1 MVQIVECVPN
11 FSEGRDQAIIEKIAN
26 SAKNI
31 VGARV
36 LGIEPDPDYN
46 RTVLTIAGEPESVKL
61 AAFNVIKTAYEYIDM
76 TKHSGEHPRLGA
88 VDVCPF
94 IPIQN
99 STMEDCSIL
108 AKELA
113 IQVSEELLLP
123 TFLYG
128 FAANS
133 PERELLSDIRKGEY
147 EGFKERLENGGPLLP
162 DYGPTTWND
171 RIEKFGAVVIGAR
184 KILVAYNVNLKEK
197 DAAVAK
203 KVGTI
208 IRSTG
213 RLIKNANGDKMRV
226 NGMLDMVQ
234 GMGLPLE
241 SHGISQVSMNLRDV
255 SITPMHVAFEA
266 VKSIA
271 NDHDVEL
278 CGSELV
284 GLAPLETMV
293 EAGKWYSGEESLS
306 ETELVQWAIKGL
318 GLDSLYEFDP
328 QERIIEWAIKGG
340 Q

>member
-284 GLAPLETMV
+284 GLVPLETMV